1 MKSFKVFACSEF
13 INLTI
18 FFYVYFWYLL
28 YIIFSEMNITYF
40 LHGIFYGVVS
50 QQISLLRKLSSWGSW
65 VGSPYR
71 FWFDFGRV
79 VVDVRSSLSRCPF
92 SFSAFFFSFGSIFVI
107 GLWGGLYALWIS
119 SKDNYTYLYPQLKA
133 RTNNLKSLA
142 IPLFSFW
149 NINLHSL
156 KNKLT
161 INFYSFCSL
170 FLYHSFVLCLIFF
183 LFNMKWMFQK
193 KVCTSDCN

>member
-1 MKSFKVFACSEF
+1 MLGFVVRHDLICLKSFKVFACSEF

-28 YIIFSEMNITYF
+28 YIIFSEIDITYF
-40 LHGIFYGVVS
+40 LHGIFCGVLS
-50 QQISLLRKLSSWGSW
+50 QQISLLQKPSSWGFW

-79 VVDVRSSLSRCPF
+79 AVDVGSSLNRCPF

-119 SKDNYTYLYPQLKA
+119 SKDNYTYLYQPLKA
-133 RTNNLKSLA
+133 KTNNSKSLPILLFSKKISYNKFIQKLQLISLIFNLFSFT
-142 IPLFSFW
+142 IPLF
-149 NINLHSL
+149 
-156 KNKLT
+156 
-161 INFYSFCSL
+161 C
-170 FLYHSFVLCLIFF
+170 
-183 LFNMKWMFQK
+183 
-193 KVCTSDCN
+193 D